1 MLRIFEEEGS
11 KNTAN
16 KMYQFWIQDD
26 GAKEIYS
33 EDFLTQKTDYIHH
46 NPVRAQIVIQ
56 PEDYAWSSARLI
68 AKDDFQFLDPIGY

>member
-33 EDFLTQKTDYIHH
+33 EDFLTQKNQTIFIIILFGH
-46 NPVRAQIVIQ
+46 
-56 PEDYAWSSARLI
+56 
-68 AKDDFQFLDPIGY
+68 K